1 MDPKEPQVADE
12 QQEDPSA
19 SGVVVPEEF
28 QQQTHEL
35 LKNATTKHHLS
46 HIRDRIY
53 EKEDAMRKAE
63 MAKRPKGKG
72 ADINYSTEAMPQSD

>member
-1 MDPKEPQVADE
+1 MDSKEPQVADE

-19 SGVVVPEEF
+19 GVVVPEEF

-53 EKEDAMRKAE
+53 EKEDAIRKAE
-63 MAKRPKGKG
+63 MSKKPKGKG
-72 ADINYSTEAMPQSD
+72 ADMEYSTAGMPQSD